1 MCTALS
7 PKRSRNES
15 RRLGAVGV
23 VTFPLVSAGLTPLL
37 HMTDTVYPITDGM
50 VVITGGAG
58 SALLAHRTYDQCVVD
73 SVDHTESG
81 STVMRVLHFT
91 ATQFKII
98 SKIVRRAKSVSFWL
112 FYQGGDHLLLPMVV
126 ARLSKKPIV
135 LVLAGSQI
143 NTMSAKKDPLMM
155 PARWLV
161 ETTMRLADRI
171 AVFSP
176 RLVEEWNLGKV
187 ADRLVFLH
195 QQVGFDDVSVI
206 AKPLVDR
213 ESIIGYVGRFSEE
226 KGPLEFV
233 ESISLMLDRE
243 QDVRFHIIG
252 DGHLREQIETSLAD
266 KSFIDRV
273 KLISWVPHEQLPQYL
288 SELKLLVI
296 PSYTEGLPN
305 IMVEAMLCET
315 PVLSTAVGAVPDYLQ
330 DGVTGFLME
339 TNEPQSIA
347 RNCIRALHAPNLE
360 EIVKKA
366 HYLAAANFS
375 HEAVTEDWL
384 RMLRGLLDEHETV

>member
-1 MCTALS
+1 MPETRLYYAASDVSVLPSKKDMYGLVAAEALMCGTPTIITRCCGIVDLVNETRCGYVVREDDISELADTVVYVLQNRIEAREKARRGKHYLADTLSWQNIAEQFEDVYRLS

-73 SVDHTESG
+73 SVDHRESG

-195 QQVGFDDVSVI
+195 QQVGFDEVSVI

-233 ESISLMLDRE
+233 ESISLMSRSRAGRE
-243 QDVRFHIIG
+243 V
-252 DGHLREQIETSLAD
+252 
-266 KSFIDRV
+266 FI
-273 KLISWVPHEQLPQYL
+273 
-288 SELKLLVI
+288 
-296 PSYTEGLPN
+296 
-305 IMVEAMLCET
+305 
-315 PVLSTAVGAVPDYLQ
+315 
-330 DGVTGFLME
+330 
-339 TNEPQSIA
+339 
-347 RNCIRALHAPNLE
+347 
-360 EIVKKA
+360 
-366 HYLAAANFS
+366 
-375 HEAVTEDWL
+375 
-384 RMLRGLLDEHETV
+384 